1 MGDIHVTRELL
12 LGILHGELPAEL
24 LGQVGLQH
32 LLKLCPYC
40 RREFEAFRREAE
52 AGQAGP
58 DAGLIVAAFGIQV
71 TRLEKEHRRTER
83 DLRDLLALP
92 EEERAGRIR
101 RSRSRFR
108 GSHLV
113 HLLLEESQKRLTV
126 DPRDAYHL
134 AEMAHLVAQSAPFN
148 RELLGLLILSLAS
161 MANASRVSGD
171 TRQAEEHFR
180 SARYL
185 VTRHSMTETPIL
197 ARLDD
202 LEGSLYKDQRRL
214 RHAERLFTRAASLY
228 RLADAEVD
236 RARILLNLAATH
248 NHQGKPDRA
257 VEVTR
262 DALAELSPEREPRLY
277 MSGRYNLA
285 LFLVES
291 GDARQAAEVLEEDAE
306 LSQRFPEPW
315 LQLRI
320 TGLRGKIAAAQGDF
334 STAEAAFLAMR
345 AGFLQEE
352 SGYDAAIVSMDL
364 ALLYLRQ
371 GRTAELKALAK
382 EMLPIFRSQDIHRE
396 AVAALVLFQEALLEE
411 QVTAAF
417 VRELAAYLDAARHDP
432 SRRFRGRP
440 EN

>member
-12 LGILHGELPAEL
+12 LGILRGELPAEL

-58 DAGLIVAAFGIQV
+58 DAGLVVAAFGIQV

-83 DLRDLLALP
+83 DLRDLLALSK
-92 EEERAGRIR
+92 EERAGRIR
-101 RSRSRFR
+101 RSRSRLR

-126 DPRDAYHL
+126 DPEEAYHL
-134 AEMAHLVAQSAPFN
+134 AELAHLVAQSTPFN
-148 RELLGLLILSLAS
+148 RELLGLLILTLAS
-161 MANASRVSGD
+161 MANASRVNGD
-171 TRQAEEHFR
+171 APQAEEHFR

-185 VTRHSMTETPIL
+185 VIRHSVTEISIL

-202 LEGSLYKDQRRL
+202 LEGSLRMDQHRL
-214 RHAERLFTRAASLY
+214 SHAEKLLKRAASLY
-228 RLADAEVD
+228 QFMETGVD
-236 RARILLNLAATH
+236 RARVLFKLAAIH
-248 NHQGKPDRA
+248 NLQGKVDLA
-257 VEVTR
+257 IEGTR
-262 DALAELSPEREPRLY
+262 EALDVLSPEREPWLY
-277 MSGRYNLA
+277 MNGRYNLA

-291 GDARQAAEVLEEDAE
+291 GNSRQAAEVLEADAD
-306 LSQRFPEPW
+306 LYKRYSEPW
-315 LQLRI
+315 VQLRI

-345 AGFLQEE
+345 EGFLQEE